1 MSDSV
6 VQFAIGTIPI
16 LVIGPLMLALLVWTF
31 KICWNR
37 VLPSVFGLK
46 EIDFLDSAAFLI
58 LLAIVFSMLHG
69 AVR

>member
-6 VQFAIGTIPI
+6 SLFALNIIPL

-58 LLAIVFSMLHG
+58 LLAILFSMLHG
-69 AVR
+69 AIR

>member
-6 VQFAIGTIPI
+6 VQFAVHTIPF

-31 KICWNR
+31 KSCWNR